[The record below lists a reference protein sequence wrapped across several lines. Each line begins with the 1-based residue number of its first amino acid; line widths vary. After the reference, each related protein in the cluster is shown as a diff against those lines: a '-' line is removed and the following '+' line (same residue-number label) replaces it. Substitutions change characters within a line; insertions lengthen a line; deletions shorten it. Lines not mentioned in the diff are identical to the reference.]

1 MAEKSGY
8 GMDAVGARKPSSMPP
23 SKSEPDSGKP
33 DGQYRQGSSAA
44 NVNQNSIKSSD
55 SGSPASNH

>member
-8 GMDAVGARKPSSMPP
+8 GMDAVGARKPNSMPP
-23 SKSEPDSGKP
+23 SKSEPDSGNP
-33 DGQYRQGSSAA
+33 DGQYNQGTGVAD
-44 NVNQNSIKSSD
+44 VNQNSIKSPD